1 MRFLQWMLFRIFVA
15 LKIRELKMWPCCTVV
30 YSFSP
35 IWDHLAE
42 SPPPL
47 SFGCFCSLWVCIR
60 SPFQWEEWTMKDCTK
75 SIRRIISA
83 PDERWAPDARWK
95 VGAPQ
100 RWNWYRTQAKSY
112 ILLNLE
118 SISTLIDWKLTLGI
132 NMSLK
137 RWCGHMATNNLAHH
151 CKTFDWCKKGIFH
164 WSISYYLTHMILWM
178 H

>member
-1 MRFLQWMLFRIFVA
+1 MRFSQWMLFRIFVA

-35 IWDHLAE
+35 IWDHFAE

-100 RWNWYRTQAKSY
+100 RWNWNRTQSQA
-112 ILLNLE
+112 E
-118 SISTLIDWKLTLGI
+118 SQIHLFPP
-132 NMSLK
+132 SLK
-137 RWCGHMATNNLAHH
+137 VGTWNQFVIETLMRPYITTNNLAHQPQN
-151 CKTFDWCKKGIFH
+151 F
-164 WSISYYLTHMILWM
+164 WM
-178 H
+178 MYKRYFPLIHFI